1 MKIFSISL
9 KNKKSLS
16 LLPNS
21 KSRNFGLTNIL
32 LNSKFFAR
40 NFKNIPNN
48 SNFMRNINEIDKLP
62 EKNILKASDSSFD
75 NNESNKISKFNIE
88 ERKQSFGINEQK
100 FQGREEFGDIQ
111 KKFQRK
117 KYNENGNF
125 FINRRII
132 PKR

>member
-1 MKIFSISL
+1 
-9 KNKKSLS
+9 
-16 LLPNS
+16 
-21 KSRNFGLTNIL
+21 
-32 LNSKFFAR
+32 
-40 NFKNIPNN
+40 
-48 SNFMRNINEIDKLP
+48 MRNINEIDKLP

-117 KYNENGNF
+117 KYDENGKF
-125 FINRRII
+125 FY
-132 PKR
+132 